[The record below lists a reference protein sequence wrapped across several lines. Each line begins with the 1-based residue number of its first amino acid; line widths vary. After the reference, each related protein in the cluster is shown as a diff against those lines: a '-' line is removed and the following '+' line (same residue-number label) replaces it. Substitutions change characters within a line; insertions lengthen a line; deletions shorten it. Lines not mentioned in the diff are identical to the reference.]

1 MSTKYTRRER
11 ADILKALKAAKQFL
25 WDGKGIPAGKQGM
38 ICFCIDM
45 AYIQRLISASGATS
59 AQKMIM
65 GRLEGN
71 GGMYGFLRNQGIS
84 KNELTYERVQAH
96 RLAWLDLLIT
106 EFSEPLPCPKKSTN

>member
-1 MSTKYTRRER
+1 MSTKYTQRER

-25 WDGKGIPAGKQGM
+25 WDGKGIPDGKQGM
-38 ICFCIDM
+38 ICICID
-45 AYIQRLISASGATS
+45 ITHTKGLISASGATS

-71 GGMYGFLRNQGIS
+71 EGMKGFLRKQGIS
-84 KNELTYERVQAH
+84 ENELTYERVQAH